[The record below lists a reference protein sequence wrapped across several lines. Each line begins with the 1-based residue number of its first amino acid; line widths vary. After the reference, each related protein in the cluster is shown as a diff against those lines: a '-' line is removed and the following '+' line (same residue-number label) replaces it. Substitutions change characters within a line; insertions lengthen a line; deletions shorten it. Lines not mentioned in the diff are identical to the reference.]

1 MAKWGYFTTNAL
13 EAFNPINSIEDY
25 SKRQEAKRRRRFQ
38 MFKTT
43 HALQKQILIK
53 PKYVEAVAKTTI

>member
-1 MAKWGYFTTNAL
+1 MAKWDYFTTNAL

-25 SKRQEAKRRRRFQ
+25 HQRQEAKRRKRFQ

-43 HALQKQILIK
+43 LALQKQVLIK
-53 PKYVEAVAKTTI
+53 PKYIETVNTST